1 MSNIWGMAN
10 MNPDTAQAVKAGFMA
25 AVPFART
32 LGLTFT
38 ELDHGRAVMRLPD
51 HADHHNHVGGPHA
64 GAMFT
69 VAESASGAVVI
80 ATFGDQLDRAVP
92 LPTTAEIHFLKLAV
106 GDLTAEATLGR
117 PREEVVAELDAGERP
132 EFPIE
137 VELRTDDGTVT
148 GRMSV
153 TWTLR
158 PNRK

>member
-1 MSNIWGMAN
+1 
-10 MNPDTAQAVKAGFMA
+10 MNAEAAETAKAGFLA

-51 HADHHNHVGGPHA
+51 NADHHNHVGGPHA

-80 ATFGDQLDRAVP
+80 AAFSDQFDRAVP
-92 LPTTAEIHFLKLAV
+92 LPTTARIDFLKLAM

-117 PREEVVAELDAGERP
+117 PREEVVAELDAGTRP
-132 EFPIE
+132 EFPVE
-137 VELRTDDGTVT
+137 VELRTGDGTVT

-158 PNRK
+158 PDRR